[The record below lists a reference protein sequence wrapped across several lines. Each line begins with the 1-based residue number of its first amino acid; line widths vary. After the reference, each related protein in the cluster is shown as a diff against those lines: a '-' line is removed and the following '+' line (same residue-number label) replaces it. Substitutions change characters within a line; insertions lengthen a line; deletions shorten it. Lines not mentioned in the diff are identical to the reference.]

1 MIPPAEIKELTLK
14 DYLDLLRKHL
24 MLILSVAFVII
35 GTVTFY
41 DFTSPKIYLA
51 QATVVVE
58 MEKTKIAGKI
68 EEVYEQKVTGKDYY
82 QTQIN
87 IAMSRSLAERVIK
100 VLGLDRDPEFMDS
113 KDPAGK
119 LLSMVKIEPARQGA
133 TAIVSVEGKDPI
145 KITAIA
151 NAWIREFIYQDVERK
166 VGTAKYGITF
176 LENQLSDTLK
186 KLNDSEK
193 ELNAFIKDNRIVT
206 IPDIETK
213 TDALIESLKGQ
224 RAQLEKDIAEVSQRY
239 KEKHPKMISLVTQ
252 LQVVENKLS
261 DETNKKLELQEKMSE
276 YSLLKRK
283 VDTYNSL
290 YEDFLKRAKELDV
303 SKELTLSNIR
313 VLDPA
318 EEPRVPIKP
327 NPRRDIP
334 LAVMVGLAAGIL
346 LALFL
351 EKIDSTLKTSDEV
364 EFYIK
369 LPFLGYIPSVAS
381 KGTKNKNV
389 NLISFSEPRAR
400 IAESFRNLKVSLLFS
415 FPQDKPLRTIVITS
429 SIPAERKSFVASN
442 LSTIFA
448 QANEPTLLLDAD
460 MRKGNL
466 HQVFGLKPKNGLST
480 LLTGMCSI
488 EEAISTTSVPNLS
501 MLSAGP
507 YTPNPTE
514 LLGSERL
521 HVILRELEK
530 KYKRIIIDST
540 PILNVSEALIL
551 GDKCDGVVF
560 VIRAGHT
567 PIKYILEARKI
578 MDTRVKL
585 IGALLNN
592 TNMGQDRYYYYHYY
606 YPTAKK

>member
-133 TAIVSVEGKDPI
+133 TAIVSVEGRDPI

-193 ELNAFIKDNRIVT
+193 ELNAFIKDNKIVT

-276 YSLLKRK
+276 YSILKRK

-429 SIPAERKSFVASN
+429 SIPAEGKSFVASN

-448 QANEPTLLLDAD
+448 QANEPTLLIDAD